1 MTIPI
6 SQLEIWS
13 KQGAIDTP
21 KKLKEKIE
29 KSLKSDS
36 SKIQNKSQLNI
47 FLQGSYRNSTNIYGN
62 SDVDIVVQHNSTFSR
77 NISNLTQSEIEM
89 YKEIYKSATYTW
101 EDFKKEIIKTLS
113 FTFGAENIEI
123 ANKSIKI
130 NTGIYE
136 ADVIPCFEYRNY
148 LSFGREL
155 SKRNYITGIKFY
167 TEKDKAPII
176 NYPKMH
182 YENGVIKNKN
192 VYGNYKPTIRIFK
205 NLKKELVKNNIIKK
219 ELAPSYFV
227 ENLLYNVPD
236 EKYMNY
242 DISTRIYNILKWLYD
257 NKNSLNK
264 FKCQNEQI
272 ELFGDSQEQWN
283 ELEAKKFISSVINL
297 WNEW

>member
-29 KSLKSDS
+29 KNLKSDS
-36 SKIQNKSQLNI
+36 SKIQHKSQLKI

-62 SDVDIVVQHNSTFSR
+62 SDVDIVVQHNATFSR
-77 NISNLTQSEIEM
+77 NISKLTQNEIEV
-89 YKEIYKSATYTW
+89 YKEVYTSATYTW
-101 EDFKKEIIKTLS
+101 EDFKKEIIKTLC

-136 ADVIPCFEYRNY
+136 ADVIPCFEYRKY

-155 SKRNYITGIKFY
+155 NNRNYITGIKFY
-167 TEKDKAPII
+167 TEKDKTPII

-182 YENGVIKNKN
+182 YENGVNKNKN
-192 VYGNYKPTIRIFK
+192 VSGNYKPAIRIFK
-205 NLKKELVKNNIIKK
+205 NFKKELVESNIIKK
-219 ELAPSYFV
+219 ELASSYFV

-242 DISTRIYNILKWLYD
+242 DISKRIYNILKWLYD
-257 NKNSLNK
+257 NQNSLNK
-264 FKCQNEQI
+264 FNCQNEQI
-272 ELFGDSQEQWN
+272 ELFGESQEQWN
-283 ELEAKKFISSVINL
+283 ELDAKKFISSVIKL